1 MLPETGGAD
10 KARLMSQAPYMT
22 THGISGKWNRG
33 SVKQIRGDRVRPPA
47 GRCEVEESHAGYEHE
62 HQVVD
67 LVDLRDA
74 PDERPEPVV
83 GADAGGGPIE
93 AVPVSTIEMPELP
106 GPDLQRRHRMPT
118 HEVQREPQRL
128 PVQVLLTRGSHTKNT
143 VPNTR

>member
-1 MLPETGGAD
+1 MLPETGGPD
-10 KARLMSQAPYMT
+10 KPRLMSQAPYMT

-33 SVKQIRGDRVRPPA
+33 SAKQIRYT
-47 GRCEVEESHAGYEHE
+47 GRCEVEESHARYEHE

-83 GADAGGGPIE
+83 GADAGHGPIE

-106 GPDLQRRHRMPT
+106 GPDLQRGHRMPS
-118 HEVQREPQRL
+118 HEFQREPQRL
-128 PVQVLLTRGSHTKNT
+128 PVQVRLTLGSRIIREELRG
-143 VPNTR
+143 